1 MVNPLV
7 LKQKC
12 VFHITHIKNLPKIVK
27 DGLLCRNLAQSQKVQ
42 YENISDAGIQ
52 VVRSIICVPQG
63 SSHTLH
69 DYVPTFFG
77 ARPPMLYAIR
87 FKGIQQEE
95 IVYILINWDVISLPT
110 TYFTDG
116 NARTQGT
123 KFFCDPSD
131 LTQVDFDTAAA
142 QYWGDKGDEYK
153 RRKQAEVLVFQKIN
167 LVDIKGFAVY
177 NEAAKLKVEK
187 ILQAQKVSKPIYIT
201 PEYYF

>member
-1 MVNPLV
+1 
-7 LKQKC
+7 
-12 VFHITHIKNLPKIVK
+12 
-27 DGLLCRNLAQSQKVQ
+27 
-42 YENISDAGIQ
+42 
-52 VVRSIICVPQG
+52 
-63 SSHTLH
+63 
-69 DYVPTFFG
+69 
-77 ARPPMLYAIR
+77 MLYAIR

-95 IVYILINWDVISLPT
+95 IVYVLINWDVISLST

-131 LTQVDFDTAAA
+131 LTQIDFDAASA

-177 NEAAKLKVEK
+177 NETAKLRVEK
-187 ILQAQKVSKPIYIT
+187 ILQAQSVSKPIYIT

>member
-12 VFHITHIKNLPKIVK
+12 VFHITHIKNVPKIVK
-27 DGLLCRNLAQSQKVQ
+27 DGLLCRNLVQSQKVQ

-52 VVRSIICVPQG
+52 VVRSIICVPPG

-77 ARPPMLYAIR
+77 ARPPMLYAIKS
-87 FKGIQQEE
+87 KGIQQEE
-95 IVYILINWDVISLPT
+95 IVYVLINWEVISLLT

-116 NARTQGT
+116 NARTRGT
-123 KFFCDPSD
+123 HFFCDLND
-131 LTQVDFDTAAA
+131 LSKVDFDAAAA
-142 QYWGDKGDEYK
+142 QYWRDKGDEYT
-153 RRKQAEVLVFQKIN
+153 RRKQAEVLVFQKVN

-177 NEAAKLKVEK
+177 NEAAKLKLEK
-187 ILQAQKVSKPIYIT
+187 IFQAQSVSKPIYIT

>member
-7 LKQKC
+7 LRQKC

-27 DGLLCRNLAQSQKVQ
+27 DGLLCRNLVQSQRVQ

-52 VVRSIICVPQG
+52 VVRSIICVPPG

-87 FKGIQQEE
+87 FKGNQQEE
-95 IVYILINWDVISLPT
+95 IVYLLINWEVISLPT

-131 LTQVDFDTAAA
+131 LSNVDFEAVSA
-142 QYWGDKGDEYK
+142 QYWGNKGDEYK

-177 NEAAKLKVEK
+177 NEAAKLRVEK
-187 ILQAQKVSKPIYIT
+187 ILQAQSVSKPIYIT